1 MFASKNLRIT
11 KKDSRADLIKKKGLT
26 RSVKTDACA
35 ASKHKII
42 LLWPKVYCCL

>member
-11 KKDSRADLIKKKGLT
+11 KKDSRADLIKKRLD
-26 RSVKTDACA
+26 VKIDACA